1 MHRVFVPQNI
11 RPAHLLETL
20 FMDRVL
26 AIPALHIRIADWPTD
41 IPLEALPALVEPD
54 RQVQCRKQ
62 WYGWR
67 ERDQML
73 LYLHHC

>member
-1 MHRVFVPQNI
+1 MHRVFVPQDI
-11 RPAHLLETL
+11 RPAHLLEAL
-20 FMDRVL
+20 FMDRML